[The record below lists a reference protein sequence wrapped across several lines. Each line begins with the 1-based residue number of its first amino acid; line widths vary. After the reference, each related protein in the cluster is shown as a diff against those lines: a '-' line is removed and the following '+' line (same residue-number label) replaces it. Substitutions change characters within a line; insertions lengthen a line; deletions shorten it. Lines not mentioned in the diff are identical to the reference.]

1 MADFRPRRQRKIAG
15 DSPSAGYRL
24 VVGAA
29 KHGTR
34 RYIWAIVR
42 NDDNDRVP
50 IMQSSVTFRS
60 LADAHNAGSIALEKF
75 RAHEAMTAERPA
87 G

>member
-1 MADFRPRRQRKIAG
+1 MSDSRYRRQRKITG

-24 VVGAA
+24 LVGAT
-29 KHGTR
+29 KHGAKSFG
-34 RYIWAIVR
+34 WAIVR

-50 IMQSSVTFRS
+50 IMQSTVTFRS
-60 LADAHNAGSIALEKF
+60 LADAHAAGSIALEKF